1 MSFCILNVK
10 GETNDFSVCQSIKFS
25 FSYLSYKKSSLKT
38 SEFSLHTTTT
48 LLLLLRIRIRTHAM
62 TFTES
67 SDFLFLERGEK
78 KRKLFVRT
86 DLPSATKRNI
96 INCVVIFSHGLHEH
110 SSRFAETFSLWASA
124 KYNIASVS
132 FDHIG
137 HGKSDNYDCE
147 IKHQIESFEKCVE
160 DFRAVVEYAQMR
172 FGRKVPIALAGV
184 SLGGLFAL
192 RCAMTYPKNYFFA
205 IVLIAPAI
213 NVKWTAQKKALAMV
227 GEVIAKATPNM
238 KVVPATTMQSLT
250 EDAATAREF
259 EEDPFNYVGKARA
272 RFGNEILKAMKGLEK
287 ASESGRLDGITRNIL
302 AVHAEKDAATCAQ
315 STERLFSR
323 SLKSIP
329 NKQFVKLT
337 HTKGH
342 LLLHEPGYEWTRA
355 LIGRFLVEAVLEMKN
370 SNSSSSS
377 LASSSESSSLM
388 KTNDVLFSSLSSS
401 SMIRNSNS
409 HNRSKTVEKEDQ
421 DQEEEERKRKK
432 MYQRA
437 FLESVD
443 ERKFLLAKSRL

>member
-1 MSFCILNVK
+1 
-10 GETNDFSVCQSIKFS
+10 
-25 FSYLSYKKSSLKT
+25 
-38 SEFSLHTTTT
+38 
-48 LLLLLRIRIRTHAM
+48 M
-62 TFTES
+62 TTES
-67 SDFLFLERGEK
+67 DFAFLERGEK

-86 DLPSATKRNI
+86 DLPATKTNR
-96 INCVVIFSHGLHEH
+96 INCVVVFSHGLHEH

-137 HGKSDNYDCE
+137 HGKSDNYCK
-147 IKHQIESFEKCVE
+147 INHQIESFEKCVE

-172 FGRKVPIALAGV
+172 FGRKVPVALAGV

-192 RCAMTYPKNYFFA
+192 RCAMTYPKNYFLA

-342 LLLHEPGYEWTRA
+342 LLLHEPGCEWTRA

-377 LASSSESSSLM
+377 LASASESSSLM
-388 KTNDVLFSSLSSS
+388 KTNDVLFSPLSSS
-401 SMIRNSNS
+401 STIRTSNS
-409 HNRSKTVEKEDQ
+409 HNRSKTVEKEED
-421 DQEEEERKRKK
+421 DREEER
-432 MYQRA
+432 
-437 FLESVD
+437 
-443 ERKFLLAKSRL
+443 ERKFLLPPKSRL

>member
-1 MSFCILNVK
+1 
-10 GETNDFSVCQSIKFS
+10 
-25 FSYLSYKKSSLKT
+25 
-38 SEFSLHTTTT
+38 
-48 LLLLLRIRIRTHAM
+48 M
-62 TFTES
+62 TTES
-67 SDFLFLERGEK
+67 DFVFLERER

-86 DLPSATKRNI
+86 DLPTNTQR
-96 INCVVIFSHGLHEH
+96 INCVVVFSHGLHEH

-137 HGKSDNYDCE
+137 HGKSDNYNNTN
-147 IKHQIESFEKCVE
+147 INHQIESFEKCVE
-160 DFRAVVEYAQMR
+160 DFRAVVEYAKMR
-172 FGRKVPIALAGV
+172 FGRKVPVALAGV

-205 IVLIAPAI
+205 IILIAPAI

-287 ASESGRLDGITRNIL
+287 ASERGRLDGITRNIL

-342 LLLHEPGYEWTRA
+342 LLLHEPGCEWTRA

-377 LASSSESSSLM
+377 LASASESSSLM

-409 HNRSKTVEKEDQ
+409 HNRSKLVEKEDQ

>member
-1 MSFCILNVK
+1 M
-10 GETNDFSVCQSIKFS
+10 
-25 FSYLSYKKSSLKT
+25 
-38 SEFSLHTTTT
+38 
-48 LLLLLRIRIRTHAM
+48 
-62 TFTES
+62 
-67 SDFLFLERGEK
+67 
-78 KRKLFVRT
+78 
-86 DLPSATKRNI
+86 
-96 INCVVIFSHGLHEH
+96 
-110 SSRFAETFSLWASA
+110 
-124 KYNIASVS
+124 
-132 FDHIG
+132 
-137 HGKSDNYDCE
+137 
-147 IKHQIESFEKCVE
+147 
-160 DFRAVVEYAQMR
+160 VEYAQMR
-172 FGRKVPIALAGV
+172 FGRKVPVALAGV

-192 RCAMTYPKNYFFA
+192 RCAMTYPKNYFLA

-259 EEDPFNYVGKARA
+259 EEDPFNSVGKARA

-342 LLLHEPGYEWTRA
+342 LLLHEPGCEWTRA

-370 SNSSSSS
+370 SNSSS
-377 LASSSESSSLM
+377 LVASSSESSLM

-401 SMIRNSNS
+401 SMIHNSNS
-409 HNRSKTVEKEDQ
+409 HRSKTVEKEEEDQ
-421 DQEEEERKRKK
+421 EEERKRK
-432 MYQRA
+432 MYQA

>member
-1 MSFCILNVK
+1 M
-10 GETNDFSVCQSIKFS
+10 
-25 FSYLSYKKSSLKT
+25 
-38 SEFSLHTTTT
+38 TT
-48 LLLLLRIRIRTHAM
+48 A
-62 TFTES
+62 
-67 SDFLFLERGEK
+67 SDFAFLERGER

-86 DLPSATKRNI
+86 DLPATKTNRR
-96 INCVVIFSHGLHEH
+96 INCVVVFSHGLHEH

-132 FDHIG
+132 FDHVG
-137 HGKSDNYDCE
+137 HGKSDNYNNTN
-147 IKHQIESFEKCVE
+147 INHQIESFEKCVE

-172 FGRKVPIALAGV
+172 FGKHVPVALAGV

-192 RCAMTYPKNYFFA
+192 RCAMTYPKNYFLA

-213 NVKWTAQKKALAMV
+213 NVKWTAQKKALALV

-238 KVVPATTMQSLT
+238 KVVPATTIQSLT

-287 ASESGRLDGITRNIL
+287 ASERGRLDGITRNIL

-329 NKQFVKLT
+329 NKQFVKVT

-342 LLLHEPGYEWTRA
+342 LLLHEPGCEWTRA

-370 SNSSSSS
+370 SNSSS
-377 LASSSESSSLM
+377 LASSSESSLM
-388 KTNDVLFSSLSSS
+388 KTNDVLFSPFNSSS
-401 SMIRNSNS
+401 TIHSNS
-409 HNRSKTVEKEDQ
+409 HNRSKTVEKED
-421 DQEEEERKRKK
+421 DQEEERREKK
-432 MYQRA
+432 MYQA
-437 FLESVD
+437 FLLESGVKD
-443 ERKFLLAKSRL
+443 GNARFLLAKSRL

>member
-1 MSFCILNVK
+1 
-10 GETNDFSVCQSIKFS
+10 
-25 FSYLSYKKSSLKT
+25 
-38 SEFSLHTTTT
+38 
-48 LLLLLRIRIRTHAM
+48 M
-62 TFTES
+62 TTES
-67 SDFLFLERGEK
+67 DFVFLERER

-86 DLPSATKRNI
+86 DLPTNTQR
-96 INCVVIFSHGLHEH
+96 INCVVVFSHGLHEH

-132 FDHIG
+132 FDHVG
-137 HGKSDNYDCE
+137 HGKSDNYNNTN
-147 IKHQIESFEKCVE
+147 INHQIESFEKCVE
-160 DFRAVVEYAQMR
+160 DFRAVVEYAKMR
-172 FGRKVPIALAGV
+172 FGRKVPVALAGV

-205 IVLIAPAI
+205 IILIAPAI

-287 ASESGRLDGITRNIL
+287 ASERGRLDGITRNIL

-342 LLLHEPGYEWTRA
+342 LLLHEPGCEWTRA

-370 SNSSSSS
+370 SNSSSS
-377 LASSSESSSLM
+377 LASASESSSLM

-401 SMIRNSNS
+401 SMIHNSNS
-409 HNRSKTVEKEDQ
+409 HNRSKTVEKEEEDQ
-421 DQEEEERKRKK
+421 EEERKRKK
-432 MYQRA
+432 MYQA

>member
-1 MSFCILNVK
+1 
-10 GETNDFSVCQSIKFS
+10 
-25 FSYLSYKKSSLKT
+25 
-38 SEFSLHTTTT
+38 
-48 LLLLLRIRIRTHAM
+48 M
-62 TFTES
+62 TTES
-67 SDFLFLERGEK
+67 DFVFLERGER

-86 DLPSATKRNI
+86 DSPATKTNRR
-96 INCVVIFSHGLHEH
+96 INCVVVFSHGLHEH

-132 FDHIG
+132 FDHVG
-137 HGKSDNYDCE
+137 HGKSDNYNNTN
-147 IKHQIESFEKCVE
+147 INHQIESFEKCVE
-160 DFRAVVEYAQMR
+160 DFRAVVEYARMR
-172 FGRKVPIALAGV
+172 FGKHVPVALAGV

-192 RCAMTYPKNYFFA
+192 RCAMTYPKNYFLA

-213 NVKWTAQKKALAMV
+213 NVKWTAQKKALALV

-238 KVVPATTMQSLT
+238 KVVPATTIQSLT

-287 ASESGRLDGITRNIL
+287 ASERGRLDGITRNIL

-342 LLLHEPGYEWTRA
+342 LLLHEPGCEWTRA

-370 SNSSSSS
+370 SNSSS
-377 LASSSESSSLM
+377 LASSSESSLM
-388 KTNDVLFSSLSSS
+388 KTNDVLFSPFNSSS
-401 SMIRNSNS
+401 TIHSNS
-409 HNRSKTVEKEDQ
+409 HNRSKTVEKED
-421 DQEEEERKRKK
+421 DQEEERREKK
-432 MYQRA
+432 MYQA
-437 FLESVD
+437 FLLESFCVKD
-443 ERKFLLAKSRL
+443 GNARFLLAKSRL

>member
-1 MSFCILNVK
+1 
-10 GETNDFSVCQSIKFS
+10 
-25 FSYLSYKKSSLKT
+25 
-38 SEFSLHTTTT
+38 
-48 LLLLLRIRIRTHAM
+48 M
-62 TFTES
+62 TTES
-67 SDFLFLERGEK
+67 DFAFLERGEK

-86 DLPSATKRNI
+86 DLPKKTKTNR
-96 INCVVIFSHGLHEH
+96 INCVVVFSHGLHEH

-124 KYNIASVS
+124 NYNIASVS

-137 HGKSDNYDCE
+137 HGKSDNYCK
-147 IKHQIESFEKCVE
+147 INHQIESFEKCVE

-272 RFGNEILKAMKGLEK
+272 RFGNEILKAMKGLEE

-342 LLLHEPGYEWTRA
+342 LLLHEPGCEWTRA

-370 SNSSSSS
+370 SNSSSS
-377 LASSSESSSLM
+377 LAPSSSESSSLM

-401 SMIRNSNS
+401 SMIHNSHS

-432 MYQRA
+432 MYRA

-443 ERKFLLAKSRL
+443 LERKFLLAKRSRL

>member
-1 MSFCILNVK
+1 
-10 GETNDFSVCQSIKFS
+10 
-25 FSYLSYKKSSLKT
+25 
-38 SEFSLHTTTT
+38 
-48 LLLLLRIRIRTHAM
+48 M
-62 TFTES
+62 TTES
-67 SDFLFLERGEK
+67 DFAFLERGEK

-86 DLPSATKRNI
+86 DLPATKTNR
-96 INCVVIFSHGLHEH
+96 INCVVVFSHGLHEH

-137 HGKSDNYDCE
+137 HGKSDNYCK
-147 IKHQIESFEKCVE
+147 INHQIESFEKCVE

-192 RCAMTYPKNYFFA
+192 RCAMTYPKNYFLA

-272 RFGNEILKAMKGLEK
+272 RFGNEILKAMKAVEK

-342 LLLHEPGYEWTRA
+342 LLLHEPGCEWTRA

-377 LASSSESSSLM
+377 LASASESSSLM
-388 KTNDVLFSSLSSS
+388 KTNDVLFSPLSSS
-401 SMIRNSNS
+401 STIRTSNS
-409 HNRSKTVEKEDQ
+409 HNRSKTVEKEED
-421 DQEEEERKRKK
+421 DREEER
-432 MYQRA
+432 
-437 FLESVD
+437 
-443 ERKFLLAKSRL
+443 ERKFLLPPKSRL

>member
-1 MSFCILNVK
+1 
-10 GETNDFSVCQSIKFS
+10 
-25 FSYLSYKKSSLKT
+25 
-38 SEFSLHTTTT
+38 
-48 LLLLLRIRIRTHAM
+48 M
-62 TFTES
+62 TTES
-67 SDFLFLERGEK
+67 DFAFLERGEK

-86 DLPSATKRNI
+86 DLPATKTNR
-96 INCVVIFSHGLHEH
+96 INCVVVFSHGLHEH

-124 KYNIASVS
+124 NYNIASVS

-137 HGKSDNYDCE
+137 HGKSDNYCE
-147 IKHQIESFEKCVE
+147 INHQIESFEKCVE

-192 RCAMTYPKNYFFA
+192 RCAMTYPKNYFLA

-342 LLLHEPGYEWTRA
+342 LLLHEPGCEWTRA

-370 SNSSSSS
+370 SNSSSS

-388 KTNDVLFSSLSSS
+388 KTNDVLFSPLSSS
-401 SMIRNSNS
+401 STIRTSNS
-409 HNRSKTVEKEDQ
+409 HNRSKTVEKEED
-421 DQEEEERKRKK
+421 DREEER
-432 MYQRA
+432 
-437 FLESVD
+437 
-443 ERKFLLAKSRL
+443 ERKFLLPPKSRL

>member
-1 MSFCILNVK
+1 
-10 GETNDFSVCQSIKFS
+10 
-25 FSYLSYKKSSLKT
+25 
-38 SEFSLHTTTT
+38 
-48 LLLLLRIRIRTHAM
+48 M
-62 TFTES
+62 TTES
-67 SDFLFLERGEK
+67 DFVFLERER

-86 DLPSATKRNI
+86 DLPTNTQR
-96 INCVVIFSHGLHEH
+96 INCVVVFSHGLHEH

-137 HGKSDNYDCE
+137 HGKSDNYNNTN
-147 IKHQIESFEKCVE
+147 INHQIESFEKCVE
-160 DFRAVVEYAQMR
+160 DFRAVVEYAKMR
-172 FGRKVPIALAGV
+172 FGRKVPVALAGV

-205 IVLIAPAI
+205 IILIAPAI

-287 ASESGRLDGITRNIL
+287 ASERGRLDGITRNIL

-342 LLLHEPGYEWTRA
+342 LLLHEPGCEWTRA

-370 SNSSSSS
+370 SNSSSS
-377 LASSSESSSLM
+377 LASASESSSLM

-401 SMIRNSNS
+401 SMIHNSNS
-409 HNRSKTVEKEDQ
+409 HNRSKTVEKEEEDQ
-421 DQEEEERKRKK
+421 EEERKRKK
-432 MYQRA
+432 MYQA

>member
-1 MSFCILNVK
+1 
-10 GETNDFSVCQSIKFS
+10 
-25 FSYLSYKKSSLKT
+25 
-38 SEFSLHTTTT
+38 
-48 LLLLLRIRIRTHAM
+48 M
-62 TFTES
+62 TTES
-67 SDFLFLERGEK
+67 DFVFLERER

-86 DLPSATKRNI
+86 DLPTNTQR
-96 INCVVIFSHGLHEH
+96 INCVVVFSHGLHEH

-137 HGKSDNYDCE
+137 HGKSDNYNNTN
-147 IKHQIESFEKCVE
+147 INHQIESFEKCVE
-160 DFRAVVEYAQMR
+160 DFRAVVEYAKMR
-172 FGRKVPIALAGV
+172 FGRKVPVALAGV

-205 IVLIAPAI
+205 IILIAPAI

-287 ASESGRLDGITRNIL
+287 ASERGRLDGITRNIL

-329 NKQFVKLT
+329 NKQFVKVT

-342 LLLHEPGYEWTRA
+342 LLLHEPGCEWTRA

-370 SNSSSSS
+370 SNSSSS
-377 LASSSESSSLM
+377 LASASESSSLM

-401 SMIRNSNS
+401 SMIHNSNS
-409 HNRSKTVEKEDQ
+409 HNRSKTVEKEEEDQ
-421 DQEEEERKRKK
+421 EEERKRKK
-432 MYQRA
+432 MYQA

>member
-1 MSFCILNVK
+1 
-10 GETNDFSVCQSIKFS
+10 
-25 FSYLSYKKSSLKT
+25 
-38 SEFSLHTTTT
+38 
-48 LLLLLRIRIRTHAM
+48 M
-62 TFTES
+62 TTES
-67 SDFLFLERGEK
+67 DFAFLERGER

-86 DLPSATKRNI
+86 DLPTNTQR
-96 INCVVIFSHGLHEH
+96 INCVVVFSHGLHEH

-137 HGKSDNYDCE
+137 HGKSDNYCK
-147 IKHQIESFEKCVE
+147 INHQIESFEKCVE

-172 FGRKVPIALAGV
+172 FGRKVPVALAGV

-192 RCAMTYPKNYFFA
+192 RCAMTYPKNYFLA

-342 LLLHEPGYEWTRA
+342 LLLHEPGCEWTRA

-370 SNSSSSS
+370 SNSSS
-377 LASSSESSSLM
+377 LVASSSESSLM

-401 SMIRNSNS
+401 SMIHNSNS
-409 HNRSKTVEKEDQ
+409 HRSKTVEKEEEDQ
-421 DQEEEERKRKK
+421 EEERKRK
-432 MYQRA
+432 MYQA

>member
-1 MSFCILNVK
+1 
-10 GETNDFSVCQSIKFS
+10 
-25 FSYLSYKKSSLKT
+25 
-38 SEFSLHTTTT
+38 
-48 LLLLLRIRIRTHAM
+48 M
-62 TFTES
+62 TTES
-67 SDFLFLERGEK
+67 DFAFLERGEK

-86 DLPSATKRNI
+86 DLPKKTKTNR
-96 INCVVIFSHGLHEH
+96 INCVVVFSHGLHEH

-137 HGKSDNYDCE
+137 HGKSDNYCK
-147 IKHQIESFEKCVE
+147 INHQIESFEKCVE

-272 RFGNEILKAMKGLEK
+272 RFGNEILKAMKGLEE

-342 LLLHEPGYEWTRA
+342 LLLHEPGCEWTRA

-370 SNSSSSS
+370 SNSSSS
-377 LASSSESSSLM
+377 LAPSSSESSSLM

-401 SMIRNSNS
+401 SMIHNSHS

-432 MYQRA
+432 MYRA

-443 ERKFLLAKSRL
+443 LERKFLLAKRSRL

>member
-1 MSFCILNVK
+1 M
-10 GETNDFSVCQSIKFS
+10 
-25 FSYLSYKKSSLKT
+25 
-38 SEFSLHTTTT
+38 TT
-48 LLLLLRIRIRTHAM
+48 A
-62 TFTES
+62 

-86 DLPSATKRNI
+86 DLPATKRNI
-96 INCVVIFSHGLHEH
+96 NCVVLFSHGLHEH

-124 KYNIASVS
+124 NYNIASVS

-137 HGKSDNYDCE
+137 HGKSDNYCE
-147 IKHQIESFEKCVE
+147 INHQIESFEKCVE

-172 FGRKVPIALAGV
+172 FGRKVPVALAGV

-192 RCAMTYPKNYFFA
+192 RCAMTYPKNYFLA

-272 RFGNEILKAMKGLEK
+272 RFGNEILKAMKGLEE

-342 LLLHEPGYEWTRA
+342 LLLHEPGCEWTRA

-377 LASSSESSSLM
+377 LASASESSSLM
-388 KTNDVLFSSLSSS
+388 KTNDVLFSPLSSS
-401 SMIRNSNS
+401 STIRTSNS
-409 HNRSKTVEKEDQ
+409 HNRSKTVEKEED
-421 DQEEEERKRKK
+421 DREEERERKK
-432 MYQRA
+432 MYQA

-443 ERKFLLAKSRL
+443 LELAPKSRL

>member
-1 MSFCILNVK
+1 
-10 GETNDFSVCQSIKFS
+10 
-25 FSYLSYKKSSLKT
+25 
-38 SEFSLHTTTT
+38 
-48 LLLLLRIRIRTHAM
+48 M
-62 TFTES
+62 TTES
-67 SDFLFLERGEK
+67 DFVFLERER

-86 DLPSATKRNI
+86 DLPTNTQR
-96 INCVVIFSHGLHEH
+96 INCVVVFSHGLHEH

-137 HGKSDNYDCE
+137 HGKSDNYNNTN
-147 IKHQIESFEKCVE
+147 INHQIESFEKCVE
-160 DFRAVVEYAQMR
+160 DFRAVVEYAKMR
-172 FGRKVPIALAGV
+172 FGRKVPVALAGV

-287 ASESGRLDGITRNIL
+287 ASERGRLDGITRNIL

-342 LLLHEPGYEWTRA
+342 LLLHEPGCEWTRA

-370 SNSSSSS
+370 SNSSSS
-377 LASSSESSSLM
+377 LASASESSSLM

-401 SMIRNSNS
+401 SMIHNSNS
-409 HNRSKTVEKEDQ
+409 HNRSKTVEKEEEDQ
-421 DQEEEERKRKK
+421 EEERKRKK
-432 MYQRA
+432 MYQA

>member
-1 MSFCILNVK
+1 
-10 GETNDFSVCQSIKFS
+10 
-25 FSYLSYKKSSLKT
+25 
-38 SEFSLHTTTT
+38 
-48 LLLLLRIRIRTHAM
+48 M
-62 TFTES
+62 TTES
-67 SDFLFLERGEK
+67 DFAFLERGEK

-86 DLPSATKRNI
+86 DLPKKTKTNR
-96 INCVVIFSHGLHEH
+96 INCVVVFSHGLHEH

-137 HGKSDNYDCE
+137 HGKSDNYCK
-147 IKHQIESFEKCVE
+147 INHQIESFEKCVE

-342 LLLHEPGYEWTRA
+342 LLLHEPGCEWTRA

-377 LASSSESSSLM
+377 LASASESSSLM
-388 KTNDVLFSSLSSS
+388 KTNDVLFSPLSSS
-401 SMIRNSNS
+401 STIRTSNS
-409 HNRSKTVEKEDQ
+409 HNRSKTVEKEED
-421 DQEEEERKRKK
+421 DREEERERKK
-432 MYQRA
+432 MYRA

>member
-1 MSFCILNVK
+1 M
-10 GETNDFSVCQSIKFS
+10 
-25 FSYLSYKKSSLKT
+25 
-38 SEFSLHTTTT
+38 TT
-48 LLLLLRIRIRTHAM
+48 A
-62 TFTES
+62 

-86 DLPSATKRNI
+86 DLPKKTKTNR
-96 INCVVIFSHGLHEH
+96 INCVVVFSHGLHEH

-124 KYNIASVS
+124 NYNIASVS

-137 HGKSDNYDCE
+137 HGKSDNYCE
-147 IKHQIESFEKCVE
+147 INHQIESFEKCVE

-272 RFGNEILKAMKGLEK
+272 RFGNEILKAMKELEK

-342 LLLHEPGYEWTRA
+342 LLLHEPGCEWTRA

-370 SNSSSSS
+370 SNSSSS
-377 LASSSESSSLM
+377 LAPSSSESSSLM

-401 SMIRNSNS
+401 SMIHNSHS

-432 MYQRA
+432 MYRA

-443 ERKFLLAKSRL
+443 LERKFLLAKRSRL

>member
-1 MSFCILNVK
+1 
-10 GETNDFSVCQSIKFS
+10 
-25 FSYLSYKKSSLKT
+25 
-38 SEFSLHTTTT
+38 
-48 LLLLLRIRIRTHAM
+48 M
-62 TFTES
+62 TTES
-67 SDFLFLERGEK
+67 DFAFLERGEK

-86 DLPSATKRNI
+86 DLPATKTNR
-96 INCVVIFSHGLHEH
+96 INCVVVFSHGLHEH

-137 HGKSDNYDCE
+137 HGKSDNYCK
-147 IKHQIESFEKCVE
+147 INHQIESFEKCVE

-172 FGRKVPIALAGV
+172 FGRKVPVALAGV

-192 RCAMTYPKNYFFA
+192 RCAMTYPKNYFLA

-272 RFGNEILKAMKGLEK
+272 RFGNEILKAMKAVEK

-342 LLLHEPGYEWTRA
+342 LLLHEPGCEWTRA

-377 LASSSESSSLM
+377 LASASESSSLM
-388 KTNDVLFSSLSSS
+388 KTNDVLFSPLSSS
-401 SMIRNSNS
+401 STIRTSNS
-409 HNRSKTVEKEDQ
+409 HNRSKTVEKEED
-421 DQEEEERKRKK
+421 DREEERERKK
-432 MYQRA
+432 MYQA

-443 ERKFLLAKSRL
+443 ELARKSRL

>member
-1 MSFCILNVK
+1 
-10 GETNDFSVCQSIKFS
+10 
-25 FSYLSYKKSSLKT
+25 
-38 SEFSLHTTTT
+38 
-48 LLLLLRIRIRTHAM
+48 M
-62 TFTES
+62 TTES
-67 SDFLFLERGEK
+67 DFAFLERGER

-86 DLPSATKRNI
+86 DLPTNTQR
-96 INCVVIFSHGLHEH
+96 INCVVVFSHGLHEH

-137 HGKSDNYDCE
+137 HGKSDNYCK
-147 IKHQIESFEKCVE
+147 INHQIESFEKCVE

-172 FGRKVPIALAGV
+172 FGRKVPVALAGV

-192 RCAMTYPKNYFFA
+192 RCAMTYPKNYFLA

-213 NVKWTAQKKALAMV
+213 NAKWTAQKKALAMV

-287 ASESGRLDGITRNIL
+287 ASESGRLDEITRNIL

-342 LLLHEPGYEWTRA
+342 LLLHEPGCEWTRA

-370 SNSSSSS
+370 SNSSS
-377 LASSSESSSLM
+377 LVASSSESSLM

-401 SMIRNSNS
+401 SMIHNSNS
-409 HNRSKTVEKEDQ
+409 HRSKTVEKEEEDQ
-421 DQEEEERKRKK
+421 EEERKRK
-432 MYQRA
+432 MYQA

>member
-1 MSFCILNVK
+1 MFVCVVLYLKCEKESHQRL
-10 GETNDFSVCQSIKFS
+10 FSVSQLNLFS
-25 FSYLSYKKSSLKT
+25 FFRISRTSSLKT
-38 SEFSLHTTTT
+38 EFSLHTTTT
-48 LLLLLRIRIRTHAM
+48 TKLLRIRIRTHAM
-62 TFTES
+62 TTA

-86 DLPSATKRNI
+86 DLPATKRNI
-96 INCVVIFSHGLHEH
+96 NCVVLFSHGLHEH

-124 KYNIASVS
+124 NYNIASVS

-137 HGKSDNYDCE
+137 HGKSDNYCE
-147 IKHQIESFEKCVE
+147 INHQIESFEKCVE

-342 LLLHEPGYEWTRA
+342 LLLHEPGCEWTRA

-370 SNSSSSS
+370 SNSSSS
-377 LASSSESSSLM
+377 LAPSSSESSSLM

-432 MYQRA
+432 MYRA

-443 ERKFLLAKSRL
+443 LERKFLLAKRSRL

>member
-1 MSFCILNVK
+1 
-10 GETNDFSVCQSIKFS
+10 
-25 FSYLSYKKSSLKT
+25 
-38 SEFSLHTTTT
+38 
-48 LLLLLRIRIRTHAM
+48 M
-62 TFTES
+62 TTES
-67 SDFLFLERGEK
+67 DFAFLERGEK

-86 DLPSATKRNI
+86 DLPKKTKTNR
-96 INCVVIFSHGLHEH
+96 INCVVVFSHGLHEH

-137 HGKSDNYDCE
+137 HGKSDNYCE
-147 IKHQIESFEKCVE
+147 INHQIESFEKCEE

-342 LLLHEPGYEWTRA
+342 LLLHEPGCEWTRA

-370 SNSSSSS
+370 SNSSSS
-377 LASSSESSSLM
+377 LAPSSSESSSLM

-401 SMIRNSNS
+401 SMIHNSHS

-432 MYQRA
+432 MYRA

-443 ERKFLLAKSRL
+443 LERKFLLAKRSRL

>member
-1 MSFCILNVK
+1 
-10 GETNDFSVCQSIKFS
+10 
-25 FSYLSYKKSSLKT
+25 
-38 SEFSLHTTTT
+38 
-48 LLLLLRIRIRTHAM
+48 M
-62 TFTES
+62 TTES
-67 SDFLFLERGEK
+67 DFAFLERGEK

-86 DLPSATKRNI
+86 DLPATKTNR
-96 INCVVIFSHGLHEH
+96 INCVVVFSHGLHEH

-137 HGKSDNYDCE
+137 HGKSDNYCK
-147 IKHQIESFEKCVE
+147 INHQIESFEKCVE

-172 FGRKVPIALAGV
+172 FGRKVPVALAGV

-192 RCAMTYPKNYFFA
+192 RCAMTYPKNYFLA

-272 RFGNEILKAMKGLEK
+272 RFGNEILKAMKAVEK
-287 ASESGRLDGITRNIL
+287 ASESGRLDGITRNVL

-342 LLLHEPGYEWTRA
+342 LLLHEPGCEWTRA

-377 LASSSESSSLM
+377 LASASESSSLM
-388 KTNDVLFSSLSSS
+388 KTNDVLFSPLSSS
-401 SMIRNSNS
+401 STIRTSNS
-409 HNRSKTVEKEDQ
+409 HNRSKTVEKEED
-421 DQEEEERKRKK
+421 DREEERERKK
-432 MYQRA
+432 MYQA

-443 ERKFLLAKSRL
+443 LELAPKSRL

>member
-1 MSFCILNVK
+1 
-10 GETNDFSVCQSIKFS
+10 
-25 FSYLSYKKSSLKT
+25 
-38 SEFSLHTTTT
+38 
-48 LLLLLRIRIRTHAM
+48 M
-62 TFTES
+62 TTES
-67 SDFLFLERGEK
+67 DFVFLERER

-86 DLPSATKRNI
+86 DLPTNTQR
-96 INCVVIFSHGLHEH
+96 INCVVVFSHGLHEH

-137 HGKSDNYDCE
+137 HGKSDNYNNTN
-147 IKHQIESFEKCVE
+147 INHQIESFEKCVE
-160 DFRAVVEYAQMR
+160 DFRAVVEYAKMR
-172 FGRKVPIALAGV
+172 FGRKVPVALAGV

-205 IVLIAPAI
+205 IILIAPAI

-329 NKQFVKLT
+329 NKQFVKVT

-342 LLLHEPGYEWTRA
+342 LLLHEPGCEWTRA

-370 SNSSSSS
+370 SNSSSS
-377 LASSSESSSLM
+377 LASASESSSLM

-401 SMIRNSNS
+401 SMIHNSNS
-409 HNRSKTVEKEDQ
+409 HNRSKTVEKEEEDQ
-421 DQEEEERKRKK
+421 EEERKRKK
-432 MYQRA
+432 MYQA

>member
-1 MSFCILNVK
+1 
-10 GETNDFSVCQSIKFS
+10 
-25 FSYLSYKKSSLKT
+25 
-38 SEFSLHTTTT
+38 
-48 LLLLLRIRIRTHAM
+48 M
-62 TFTES
+62 TTES
-67 SDFLFLERGEK
+67 DFAFLERGEK

-86 DLPSATKRNI
+86 DLPATKTNR
-96 INCVVIFSHGLHEH
+96 INCVVVFSHGLHEH

-137 HGKSDNYDCE
+137 HGKSDNYCK
-147 IKHQIESFEKCVE
+147 INHQIESFEKCVE

-272 RFGNEILKAMKGLEK
+272 RFGNEILKAMKAVEK

-342 LLLHEPGYEWTRA
+342 LLLHEPGCEWTRA

-377 LASSSESSSLM
+377 LASASESSSLM
-388 KTNDVLFSSLSSS
+388 KTNDVLFSPLSSS
-401 SMIRNSNS
+401 STIRTSNS
-409 HNRSKTVEKEDQ
+409 HNRSKTVEKEED
-421 DQEEEERKRKK
+421 DREEER
-432 MYQRA
+432 
-437 FLESVD
+437 
-443 ERKFLLAKSRL
+443 ERKFLLPPKSRL

>member
-1 MSFCILNVK
+1 
-10 GETNDFSVCQSIKFS
+10 
-25 FSYLSYKKSSLKT
+25 
-38 SEFSLHTTTT
+38 
-48 LLLLLRIRIRTHAM
+48 M
-62 TFTES
+62 TTES
-67 SDFLFLERGEK
+67 DFAFLERGEK

-86 DLPSATKRNI
+86 DLPATKTNR
-96 INCVVIFSHGLHEH
+96 INCVVVFSHGLHEH

-137 HGKSDNYDCE
+137 HGKSDNYCK
-147 IKHQIESFEKCVE
+147 INHQIESFEKCVE

-172 FGRKVPIALAGV
+172 FGRKVPVALAGV

-272 RFGNEILKAMKGLEK
+272 RFGNEILKAMKAVEK

-342 LLLHEPGYEWTRA
+342 LLLHEPGCEWTRA

-377 LASSSESSSLM
+377 LASASESSSLM
-388 KTNDVLFSSLSSS
+388 KTNDVLFSPLSSS
-401 SMIRNSNS
+401 STIRTSNS
-409 HNRSKTVEKEDQ
+409 HNRSKTVEKEED
-421 DQEEEERKRKK
+421 DREEER
-432 MYQRA
+432 
-437 FLESVD
+437 
-443 ERKFLLAKSRL
+443 ERKFLLPPKSRL

>member
-1 MSFCILNVK
+1 
-10 GETNDFSVCQSIKFS
+10 
-25 FSYLSYKKSSLKT
+25 
-38 SEFSLHTTTT
+38 
-48 LLLLLRIRIRTHAM
+48 M
-62 TFTES
+62 TTES
-67 SDFLFLERGEK
+67 DFVFLERER

-86 DLPSATKRNI
+86 DLPTNTQR
-96 INCVVIFSHGLHEH
+96 INCVVVFSHGLHEH

-137 HGKSDNYDCE
+137 HGKSDNYNNTN
-147 IKHQIESFEKCVE
+147 INHQIESFEKCVE
-160 DFRAVVEYAQMR
+160 DFRAVVEYAKMR
-172 FGRKVPIALAGV
+172 FGRKVPVALAGV

-205 IVLIAPAI
+205 IILIAPAI

-287 ASESGRLDGITRNIL
+287 ASERGRLDGITRNIL

-342 LLLHEPGYEWTRA
+342 LLLHEPGCEWTRA

-370 SNSSSSS
+370 SNSSSS
-377 LASSSESSSLM
+377 LASASESSSLM
-388 KTNDVLFSSLSSS
+388 KTNDVLFSPFTSS
-401 SMIRNSNS
+401 SMIRNSDS
-409 HNRSKTVEKEDQ
+409 HDRSKTVEKEDQ

-432 MYQRA
+432 MYRA

>member
-1 MSFCILNVK
+1 
-10 GETNDFSVCQSIKFS
+10 
-25 FSYLSYKKSSLKT
+25 
-38 SEFSLHTTTT
+38 
-48 LLLLLRIRIRTHAM
+48 M
-62 TFTES
+62 TTES
-67 SDFLFLERGEK
+67 DFVFLERER

-86 DLPSATKRNI
+86 DLPTNTQR
-96 INCVVIFSHGLHEH
+96 INCVVVFSHGLHEH

-137 HGKSDNYDCE
+137 HGKSDNYNNTN
-147 IKHQIESFEKCVE
+147 INHQIESFEKCVE
-160 DFRAVVEYAQMR
+160 DFRAVVEYAKMR
-172 FGRKVPIALAGV
+172 FGRKVPVALAGV

-205 IVLIAPAI
+205 IILIAPAI

-342 LLLHEPGYEWTRA
+342 LLLHEPGCEWTRA

-370 SNSSSSS
+370 SNSSSS
-377 LASSSESSSLM
+377 LASASESSSLM

-409 HNRSKTVEKEDQ
+409 HNRSKLVEKEDQ

>member
-1 MSFCILNVK
+1 M
-10 GETNDFSVCQSIKFS
+10 
-25 FSYLSYKKSSLKT
+25 
-38 SEFSLHTTTT
+38 TT
-48 LLLLLRIRIRTHAM
+48 
-62 TFTES
+62 E

-86 DLPSATKRNI
+86 DLPATKRNV
-96 INCVVIFSHGLHEH
+96 NCVVVFSHGLHEH

-342 LLLHEPGYEWTRA
+342 LLLHEPGCEWTRA

-401 SMIRNSNS
+401 SMIHRNSNS

-443 ERKFLLAKSRL
+443 ERNFLLAKSRL